1 MFEVMQSR
9 MPRSSLLL
17 LLILA
22 SGTMWPDV
30 LAALGILYTT
40 RTRMRRSTLGSLRA
54 SGRSTNLNAQTGARS
69 YSSTRGMSFAYD
81 ALW

>member
-17 LLILA
+17 LLIWA

-30 LAALGILYTT
+30 LAGLGDFIHERGRGGARLARCAAT
-40 RTRMRRSTLGSLRA
+40 
-54 SGRSTNLNAQTGARS
+54 GRSTNLNVQTDARS